1 MGRDGPTPRIDMVT
15 LTITDQDGNQDQ
27 EVVGIRMERREGFPA
42 VVALEGRTWGVI
54 LTAINYQLR
63 PDYTGGRPYELQAL
77 IEKDDPALARVVRD
91 VVPHLNRLAIHRQ
104 EMAAEVLDKIKDIVD
119 AEMDILRQVYHHP
132 VLRSAADREDLER
145 RMDILHRFHR
155 LVSL

>member
-27 EVVGIRMERREGFPA
+27 EVVGIRMERRQNFPA
-42 VVALEGRTWGVI
+42 VVALEGPTWAA
-54 LTAINYQLR
+54 LLMAINYQLR

-77 IEKDDPALARVVRD
+77 IEEEDPDLARVIRD
-91 VVPHLNRLAIHRQ
+91 VTPHLRYRAIHRQ
-104 EMAAEVLDKIKDIVD
+104 EMAAAILEKIKTIVED
-119 AEMDILRQVYHHP
+119 EMTILRAVDHHP
-132 VLRSAADREDLER
+132 VLRSAADQEDLDR
-145 RMDILHRFHR
+145 RISILHRFHR